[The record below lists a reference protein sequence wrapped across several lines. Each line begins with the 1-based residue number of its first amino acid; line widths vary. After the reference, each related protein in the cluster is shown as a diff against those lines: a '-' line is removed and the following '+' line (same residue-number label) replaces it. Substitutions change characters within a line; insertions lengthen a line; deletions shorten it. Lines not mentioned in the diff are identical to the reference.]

1 MQTPVA
7 AGQVL
12 RELAF
17 SVGGRWRSSLSSASD
32 ALSASRCSMRVRVE
46 PSARRALMRSRWIQ
60 RSSVWTLMPSSA
72 AAGSGKR
79 QPLTR
84 SRRGPVTLSI
94 APSPR
99 PHPTG
104 CLTNLT
110 PEGAA
115 DAGRP
120 RGRRGLS
127 RAAGCLNRVFR
138 GCPFGNYWQRV
149 KATESAVGVELEPIS
164 CGISERA

>member
-1 MQTPVA
+1 MRVANGSAANARPSAAVTASLERQNVACLRARSTVRPGRGVSGVIWFAVQTS
-7 AGQVL
+7 
-12 RELAF
+12 E
-17 SVGGRWRSSLSSASD
+17 SV
-32 ALSASRCSMRVRVE
+32 SMPVRVE

-79 QPLTR
+79 QSLTR

-94 APSPR
+94 ATSPR

-110 PEGAA
+110 PI
-115 DAGRP
+115 
-120 RGRRGLS
+120 
-127 RAAGCLNRVFR
+127 RA
-138 GCPFGNYWQRV
+138 
-149 KATESAVGVELEPIS
+149 
-164 CGISERA
+164 